1 MEGNTVLWTY
11 MNTLMHNLGSCFYVE
26 TSFSFKDE
34 VENGQLLFTNRNVS
48 VSSVRMLTYCMPI
61 IVWLVDKLSCRCNK
75 HIDHI

>member
-1 MEGNTVLWTY
+1 MLWTY

-26 TSFSFKDE
+26 TPFSFKDE
-34 VENGQLLFTNRNVS
+34 VENGELLFTNRNVS
-48 VSSVRMLTYCMPI
+48 VSSVRMLTCMPI